1 MDEGKF
7 RLTIT
12 AEVRETSKYGMGKQ
26 LAVREFSVIAD
37 GLADLHA
44 LAMLSQDFT
53 RTLPG
58 AVVEDA
64 ITEVEEDAARLEAA
78 QAMKADDDK

>member
-7 RLTIT
+7 KLVVKV
-12 AEVRETSKYGMGKQ
+12 EVCETTRYGNGKQ
-26 LAVREFSVIAD
+26 WATREFSVVAD

-64 ITEVEEDAARLEAA
+64 ITEVEEDAARFEAV